1 MTYPVLF
8 IATLILQEDG
18 LGVSV
23 RFKKQK
29 TKQNP
34 NNLHFVFLMM
44 VVHGGFFFFKGS
56 YFCL

>member
-18 LGVSV
+18 LGVGV
-23 RFKKQK
+23 GYKK
-29 TKQNP
+29 NCCI
-34 NNLHFVFLMM
+34 FVFMMM
-44 VVHGGFFFFKGS
+44 VVHGGVFFFKAS